1 MAQAAAIISTED
13 DALFVVGKIRDGTL
27 QGESKEAA
35 FAALEAFQ
43 KKTAVKEP
51 EEKKSFAQRFGEDLH
66 ARGELF
72 ETIIE
77 EELVRDNDLLSSY
90 LQVIGKIGASVVLD
104 FLGEAIVS
112 GGRGLSAITPDFIED
127 PAKRNAA
134 KAGVLLLNTKVGR
147 AGLRAGMA
155 GIESYKEFAKE
166 HTSVARN
173 IEAVVNIALL
183 AAPVKAKP
191 VRAPLEI
198 VGPVRKIPRTG
209 GPLTRAGAALERSGL
224 KSAAKRK
231 IRFVIDLVT
240 PKQTAKAR
248 QAQVARTTEEGA
260 LQTARV
266 ELTAAQDASAKEILK
281 LAVSPKKTIQ
291 GNFNV
296 IRQHVFKLADD
307 LKIEL
312 AKTGKAGK
320 FNKEEFF
327 AQLDA
332 TLVRLQ
338 ENPALVGNAE
348 ISAERIIKIMRAEV
362 EREAPH
368 VSNLLAA
375 RKAFDQKLIQEGR
388 EKLFDPALENAMT
401 FAIREI
407 RKTTNNFIQQRVP
420 SVGVRRSLDT
430 QSKLLRAMDDIKIK
444 AADEANSAITRTLRK
459 GIKVLTA
466 RGEINQ
472 IAALVFGVGGLG
484 AAAMFAP
491 FIRNFGALGVVVY
504 VGGRL
509 IMRPGA
515 RKGLGRLLKT
525 IDEMTLKIS
534 DPAVLKELRVDRALI
549 VELLEMSDKE
559 LTETEGE

>member
-1 MAQAAAIISTED
+1 M
-13 DALFVVGKIRDGTL
+13 
-27 QGESKEAA
+27 
-35 FAALEAFQ
+35 
-43 KKTAVKEP
+43 
-51 EEKKSFAQRFGEDLH
+51 
-66 ARGELF
+66 
-72 ETIIE
+72 
-77 EELVRDNDLLSSY
+77 
-90 LQVIGKIGASVVLD
+90 
-104 FLGEAIVS
+104 
-112 GGRGLSAITPDFIED
+112 
-127 PAKRNAA
+127 
-134 KAGVLLLNTKVGR
+134 
-147 AGLRAGMA
+147 
-155 GIESYKEFAKE
+155 
-166 HTSVARN
+166 
-173 IEAVVNIALL
+173 
-183 AAPVKAKP
+183 
-191 VRAPLEI
+191 
-198 VGPVRKIPRTG
+198 
-209 GPLTRAGAALERSGL
+209 

-504 VGGRL
+504 VSGRL